1 MIPYFLPPVSASII
15 VIVMVIEMCQ
25 CDSDNSELMLNLR
38 EGNKIIQAAL
48 EPYRRATH
56 CGYVQE
62 LLLPCQGMNQMTT
75 LNKSHSTFSQHMQ
88 EKRML

>member
-15 VIVMVIEMCQ
+15 VIVTVIEMCQ
-25 CDSDNSELMLNLR
+25 CDSDNSELMLR

>member
-15 VIVMVIEMCQ
+15 VIVTVIEMCQ

-75 LNKSHSTFSQHMQ
+75 LNKFHSTFSQHMQ